1 MGLLDI
7 SSVFTGQDSP
17 ENLKKKL
24 IIHKK
29 MITQLEQKLLEKNI
43 ETEEVDR
50 FYKEQKKINID
61 LQKKL
66 TIDTKTGLP
75 NRMKM
80 TQDINDYLDITK
92 YQEEGKFVSL
102 LIIQLDKNYNVL
114 TKTLRPALCEWVLY
128 KLGMRINQLVDTNGL
143 YHTRE
148 DEFIVILKDIK
159 NNNEIINFT
168 EELSSLI
175 REKENISGYH
185 ITIGANIGISTF
197 PDNGITKE
205 QLLTAAD
212 IALEHAKDRRVDY
225 LFFKN
230 EFKQR
235 AMEKLEL
242 QNYII
247 KALEKNAMEEMNNQF
262 EMFYQPII
270 KAAEGKDGR
279 LLIKDISAEAL
290 IRWNHPEKGL
300 VPPDRFIPLAEET
313 GIIVLL
319 GNWIMYNVAD
329 KIQEWKEKL
338 GYTIPVS
345 INVSS
350 LQFHEG
356 NLVDF
361 VRRILETRDISPGTI
376 KLELTETSL
385 MADPIDASRKIE
397 KLKNSGVKICID
409 DFGTGY
415 SSFNYLRQFAIDLLK
430 IDKSFVESVFHNACD
445 QAIVRAIIT
454 MSSELNFDVVVEGV
468 EDINQFNFLFN
479 EGCRNYQ
486 GYLFSKPL
494 PAAMFI
500 DYYRNNINT
509 PIIS

>member
-1 MGLLDI
+1 
-7 SSVFTGQDSP
+7 
-17 ENLKKKL
+17 
-24 IIHKK
+24 
-29 MITQLEQKLLEKNI
+29 
-43 ETEEVDR
+43 
-50 FYKEQKKINID
+50 
-61 LQKKL
+61 
-66 TIDTKTGLP
+66 
-75 NRMKM
+75 
-80 TQDINDYLDITK
+80 
-92 YQEEGKFVSL
+92 
-102 LIIQLDKNYNVL
+102 
-114 TKTLRPALCEWVLY
+114 
-128 KLGMRINQLVDTNGL
+128 
-143 YHTRE
+143 
-148 DEFIVILKDIK
+148 
-159 NNNEIINFT
+159 
-168 EELSSLI
+168 
-175 REKENISGYH
+175 
-185 ITIGANIGISTF
+185 
-197 PDNGITKE
+197 
-205 QLLTAAD
+205 
-212 IALEHAKDRRVDY
+212 
-225 LFFKN
+225 
-230 EFKQR
+230 
-235 AMEKLEL
+235 MEKLEL

-247 KALEKNAMEEMNNQF
+247 KALEKNAMEEMSNQF

-270 KAAEGKDGR
+270 KASEGKDGR

-329 KIQEWKEKL
+329 KIQEWKENL

-361 VRRILETRDISPGTI
+361 VRRILETRNISPGTI

>member
-1 MGLLDI
+1 MGLLEI
-7 SSVFTGQDSP
+7 SSVFNNQDSP
-17 ENLKKKL
+17 EGLKKQL
-24 IIHKK
+24 IMHKK
-29 MITQLEQKLLEKNI
+29 MISELEHKLVEKEI

-50 FYKEQKKINID
+50 FYREQKKINID

-75 NRMKM
+75 NRIKL
-80 TQDINDYLDITK
+80 THDINEFLDIKK
-92 YQEEGKFVSL
+92 YQEKGQCVSL
-102 LIIQLDKNYNVL
+102 LIIQLDRNYNVL
-114 TKTLRPALCEWVLY
+114 TKTLRPALVEWVLY
-128 KLGMRINQLVDTNGL
+128 KLGMRLNQLADTNGL

-148 DEFIVILKDIK
+148 DEFIVVLKDVEDTDQIIK
-159 NNNEIINFT
+159 FA
-168 EELSSLI
+168 EEVCRLI
-175 REKENISGYH
+175 GETENISGYH
-185 ITIGANIGISTF
+185 ITIGANIGISVF
-197 PDNGITKE
+197 PENGITKE
-205 QLLTAAD
+205 QLLTSAD
-212 IALEHAKDRRVDY
+212 IALEHAKDRKVDY

-247 KALEKNAMEEMNNQF
+247 KALEKNAMDEMSNQF

-270 KAAEGKDGR
+270 HAAEGENGK
-279 LLIKDISAEAL
+279 LVIHDISAEAL
-290 IRWNHPEKGL
+290 IRWNHPEKGR
-300 VPPDRFIPLAEET
+300 VSPDRFIPLAEET

-329 KIQEWKEKL
+329 KIQKWKKEY
-338 GYTIPVS
+338 GFSIPVS

-361 VRRILETRDISPGTI
+361 VRRILDTRNIDPGTI

-385 MADPIDASRKIE
+385 MADPVDASRKLD
-397 KLKNSGVKICID
+397 KLKNSGVQICID

-415 SSFNYLRQFAIDLLK
+415 SSFNYLRQFAIDVLK

-454 MSSELNFDVVVEGV
+454 MSRELNFDVVVEGV

-479 EGCRNYQ
+479 EGCSKFQ

-494 PAAMFI
+494 PAEMFI
-500 DYYRNNINT
+500 DYYLNNINS

>member
-1 MGLLDI
+1 VGLLDI
-7 SSVFTGQDSP
+7 SSVYTDQDSP
-17 ENLKKKL
+17 EYLKKKL
-24 IIHKK
+24 VVHKK
-29 MITQLEQKLLEKNI
+29 MIGELENKLLDMSLEV
-43 ETEEVDR
+43 EEVDR
-50 FYKEQKKINID
+50 FYREQKKINHD

-75 NRMKM
+75 NRLKL
-80 TQDINDYLDITK
+80 TQDIDDYLDITK
-92 YQEEGKFVSL
+92 YQEEGMYVGL

-128 KLGMRINQLVDTNGL
+128 KLGMRMKQIVESNSL

-148 DEFIVILKDIK
+148 DEFIVVLRDI
-159 NNNEIINFT
+159 NSIEEIENFAV
-168 EELSSLI
+168 EICGLI

-205 QLLTAAD
+205 QLLTSAD
-212 IALEHAKDRRVDY
+212 IALEHAKNRRVDY

-235 AMEKLEL
+235 AVEKLEL

-247 KALEKNAMEEMNNQF
+247 KALEKNAMEEMSNQF
-262 EMFYQPII
+262 EMYYQPII
-270 KAAEGKDGR
+270 HAVEGKGGK
-279 LLIKDISAEAL
+279 LLINSISAEAL

-300 VPPDRFIPLAEET
+300 IPPDRFIPLAEET

-329 KIQEWKEKL
+329 KIQEWKNEY
-338 GYTIPVS
+338 GFTIPVS

-356 NLVDF
+356 NLVEF
-361 VRRILETRDISPGTI
+361 VRRILETRNIEPGII

-385 MADPIDASRKIE
+385 MSDPVDASRKLDQ
-397 KLKNSGVKICID
+397 LKHSGVKICID

-415 SSFNYLRQFAIDLLK
+415 SSFNYLRQFAIDILK
-430 IDKSFVESVFHNACD
+430 IDKSFVDNVFHNSCD

-454 MSSELNFDVVVEGV
+454 MSSELNFDIIVEGV
-468 EDINQFNFLFN
+468 EDINQFNFLYN
-479 EGCRNYQ
+479 EGCRKFQ

-494 PAAMFI
+494 PADMFL
-500 DYYRNNINT
+500 DFYRNNINSS
-509 PIIS
+509 IMS